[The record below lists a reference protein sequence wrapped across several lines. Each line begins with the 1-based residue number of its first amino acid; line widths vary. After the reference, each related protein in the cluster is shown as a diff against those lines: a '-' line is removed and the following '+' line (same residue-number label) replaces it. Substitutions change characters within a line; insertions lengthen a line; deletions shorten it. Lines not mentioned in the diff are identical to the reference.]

1 MQKKEESGSVK
12 SVLKALGAL
21 DFVLEQSMTRP
32 GVGLSEIAAALAIPA
47 DHGAEYPEN
56 HGAGRLHRPRRRP
69 ALRAGAE
76 MPRGMSR
83 GARVS
88 ARLMKVMPPV
98 LERLAADLGESFV
111 VTTLFNGM
119 RKVLLRQQGSSP
131 IVVETRN
138 AEQDAMAYRLVTTRI
153 MLAFTSENELDLFIG
168 QNGLPG
174 REWDGIDS
182 RDGLEARLRQLKL
195 AGYAEDEI
203 PAGIYAAAFPLLD
216 GTGMMLGALGL
227 FLPSF
232 RLTAGEKSR
241 IFAMLHETL
250 LTLQERL

>member
-1 MQKKEESGSVK
+1 MAHAEKGSVK

-32 GVGLSEIAAALAIPA
+32 GVGLSEIAAALAIRPTTA
-47 DHGAEYPEN
+47 RNILKTMEQ
-56 HGAGRLHRPRRRP
+56 AGYIG
-69 ALRAGAE
+69 RAGDRLYV
-76 MPRGMSR
+76 PGPKCHGMSR

-174 REWDGIDS
+174 REWTAS
-182 RDGLEARLRQLKL
+182 T
-195 AGYAEDEI
+195 
-203 PAGIYAAAFPLLD
+203 AA
-216 GTGMMLGALGL
+216 
-227 FLPSF
+227 
-232 RLTAGEKSR
+232 TASKPGCGS
-241 IFAMLHETL
+241 
-250 LTLQERL
+250 